1 MVPAMR
7 FLFAICV
14 TLAAAVASAQ
24 QVYKWKDANG
34 ITHYGDRPAG
44 HEAEVADLP
53 ALQIYG
59 LSNGKKASR
68 SGAPYG
74 GNGPHVEVTQPAAD
88 SIVSPSGGKFT
99 VTVSTSPALS
109 TGQSLNYY
117 LDGELQNR
125 APTPSTALLYQGVD
139 KGDHMIS
146 VAVVDDSGRE
156 LSRSEPVIVHLRP
169 AAQPAVAAVPPVAP
183 PSAVPPVAPKQTP

>member
-1 MVPAMR
+1 MVPGMR
-7 FLFAICV
+7 FLFAIGV
-14 TLAAAVASAQ
+14 TLTAAVASAQ

-34 ITHYGDRPAG
+34 ITHYGDKPAG

-59 LSNGKKASR
+59 LSNGKKASH

-88 SIVSPSGGKFT
+88 AIVTPSGGKFT
-99 VTVSTSPALS
+99 VSVNTSPALS

-146 VAVVDDSGRE
+146 VAVVDDGGRE

-169 AAQPAVAAVPPVAP
+169 GAQAALPPGAVIA
-183 PSAVPPVAPKQTP
+183 PVAPKQTP